1 MQQELKKFHCP
12 HFSKHKEFNIKSVRG
27 ELMPAVTLKLGSFF
41 FTLHGRPW
49 SINHCHQQLYLC
61 FMDAF
66 SSHIFFLSRHFSMK
80 PNLQRIHGRHVT
92 VGCLFI
98 VIWSWQEK
106 WELGLSLFGL
116 GTWQKDRIWCFSFT
130 YMMYVD
136 QAFNRKSC
144 RVAMQPYYENSN
156 GNNV

>member
-12 HFSKHKEFNIKSVRG
+12 HFSKNKEFNIKSVRG

-92 VGCLFI
+92 VGCLFM
-98 VIWSWQEK
+98 WFDLDKRNGSWVCHCLD
-106 WELGLSLFGL
+106 WELGRKTVF
-116 GTWQKDRIWCFSFT
+116 DVSFT